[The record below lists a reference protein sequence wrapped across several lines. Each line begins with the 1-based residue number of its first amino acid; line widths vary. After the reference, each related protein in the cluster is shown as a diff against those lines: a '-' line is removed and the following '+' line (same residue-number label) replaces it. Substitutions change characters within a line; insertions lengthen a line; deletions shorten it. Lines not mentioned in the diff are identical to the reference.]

1 MRRILTGC
9 AAALM
14 LALPGAARTLC
25 DVIYKVQS
33 DDTFLSIATAH
44 YEVSDQW
51 TLIYYANQSALAG
64 QVQSLVSG
72 TDLYIPCPAQN
83 PVPDGTPL
91 VQKGAEMTLLT
102 GGGKLPF
109 ADPNLP
115 GGGLAT
121 ELVNAALELSP
132 SPVPYEVVW
141 EDDWSRHLFPL
152 LAEKRYGLIWDFPG
166 PNPIAR
172 LRLTTESVRILIF
185 PSRCLIFRSCCS
197 NARMAVSP
205 TKAMPILSD
214 TACVARWGTLP
225 MILTGRA
232 DAGSVRARSR

>member
-14 LALPGAARTLC
+14 LALPGAARALC

-33 DDTFLSIATAH
+33 DDTLLSIAAAH

-83 PVPDGTPL
+83 PVPDGTLL
-91 VQKGAEMTLLT
+91 VKKAAEMTLLT
-102 GGGKLPF
+102 GAGKLPF
-109 ADPNLP
+109 ADPTLP
-115 GGGLAT
+115 GGGMAT

-152 LAEKRYGLIWDFPG
+152 LAEKRYDMGFPW
-166 PNPIAR
+166 PKPDCAALTDDRICQNFHFSEPLLDLPIM
-172 LRLTTESVRILIF
+172 LF
-185 PSRCLIFRSCCS
+185 
-197 NARMAVSP
+197 
-205 TKAMPILSD
+205 K
-214 TACVARWGTLP
+214 
-225 MILTGRA
+225 RA
-232 DAGSVRARSR
+232 DSSFTY